1 MAKDKRKK
9 KTAKDEKKSAENNE
23 RPKKSSN
30 FGSFLKKRAPFY
42 LAGVAL
48 LVVFV
53 IPELTKGDLQT
64 SLPELSVEEQKIA
77 DIVLNYD
84 GPNQTGLT
92 VMEAIEDKIEE
103 EYPDEKIYD
112 NKKTKVD
119 LAVTSLEANEY
130 NVILSFESYNGEL
143 NYDWN
148 VNAESGDIS
157 SNSQDAKNIIN
168 LVDFYD

>member
-9 KTAKDEKKSAENNE
+9 KTAKDEKSAENNE
-23 RPKKSSN
+23 KPKKSSS
-30 FGSFLKKRAPFY
+30 FVSFLKKRAPFY
-42 LAGVAL
+42 LAGITI

-77 DIVLNYD
+77 DVVLNYD
-84 GPNQTGLT
+84 GPNKTGLT
-92 VMEAIEDKIEE
+92 VIEAIADKIEE
-103 EYPDEKIYD
+103 EYPNEKIYD

-119 LAVTSLEANEY
+119 LTVTSLEASEY
-130 NVILSFESYNGEL
+130 NVVLSFESHKGEL

-148 VNAESGDIS
+148 VNAESGDIE

>member
-9 KTAKDEKKSAENNE
+9 KTTKGEKSEENNE
-23 RPKKSSN
+23 KPRKSSA

-42 LAGVAL
+42 LAGIAL

-53 IPELTKGDLQT
+53 IPELTKGDLES
-64 SLPELSVEEQKIA
+64 SLPELSVEDQKIV
-77 DIVLNYD
+77 DMVLSYD
-84 GPNQTGLT
+84 GPNETGLT

-103 EYPDEKIYD
+103 EYPNEKIYD
-112 NKKTKVD
+112 NKKTMVD
-119 LAVTSLEANEY
+119 LTITPIESNEY
-130 NVILSFESYNGEL
+130 NVVLSFMSYNGEL

-148 VNAESGDIS
+148 INTDSGNIS

>member
-9 KTAKDEKKSAENNE
+9 KTTKGEKSAENGE
-23 RPKKSSN
+23 KPKKSSS

-42 LAGVAL
+42 LAGITI

-64 SLPELSVEEQKIA
+64 SLPELPVEEQEIA
-77 DIVLNYD
+77 DMVLSYD
-84 GPNQTGLT
+84 GPNDTGLT
-92 VMEAIEDKIEE
+92 VMEAIADKIEE
-103 EYPDEKIYD
+103 EYPNEKIYD

-119 LAVTSLEANEY
+119 LAVTSLEADEY
-130 NVILSFESYNGEL
+130 NVVLSFESYNGEL

>member
-9 KTAKDEKKSAENNE
+9 KTTGNEKSAENNE
-23 RPKKSSN
+23 KPKKSSS

-42 LAGVAL
+42 LAGITIL
-48 LVVFV
+48 MVFV

-64 SLPELSVEEQKIA
+64 SLPELSVEDQKIA
-77 DIVLNYD
+77 NIVLNYD
-84 GPNQTGLT
+84 GPNETGLT
-92 VMEAIEDKIEE
+92 VIEAIADKIEE
-103 EYPDEKIYD
+103 EYPNEKIYD

-119 LAVTSLEANEY
+119 LAVTFLEANEY
-130 NVILSFESYNGEL
+130 HVVLSFESYNGEL

-157 SNSQDAKNIIN
+157 SNSQDAKNVIN